1 VGGKYI
7 ISIFTTLS
15 LYIYIYII
23 YYIVSVYFCGRNR
36 KKMKLLNVYILVVV
50 FIGIINVIYA
60 QHEYGKSVYG
70 LRGAGTAI
78 TYFHGAQ
85 GHINSP
91 DDHEKY
97 ITPENSEPVV
107 GERGSQLTTIGA
119 GSGSPESQKVEKPIK
134 GSW

>member
-1 VGGKYI
+1 M
-7 ISIFTTLS
+7 
-15 LYIYIYII
+15 
-23 YYIVSVYFCGRNR
+23 SVYFCGRNR

-60 QHEYGKSVYG
+60 QHDYGKSVYG
-70 LRGAGTAI
+70 LRGAGTAM